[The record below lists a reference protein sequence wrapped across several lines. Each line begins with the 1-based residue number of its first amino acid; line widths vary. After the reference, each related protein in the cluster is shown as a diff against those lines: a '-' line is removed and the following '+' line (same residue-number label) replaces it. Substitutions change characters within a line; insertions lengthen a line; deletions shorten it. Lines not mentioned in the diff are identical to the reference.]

1 MASGYF
7 GSGYYAS
14 GYYGSGYYGETQ
26 PVIPPLIPE
35 LPIPDEI
42 PGGGGGSMWG
52 RDEAKRILDDDKVIM
67 AVIKQFLIEVNLEL

>member
-14 GYYGSGYYGETQ
+14 GYYDSGYYGETQ
-26 PVIPPLIPE
+26 PVIPI
-35 LPIPDEI
+35 PIPDAV
-42 PGGGGGSMWG
+42 GGGGSMWG
-52 RDEAKRILDDDKVIM
+52 RDESKRILDDDKVIM

>member
-14 GYYGSGYYGETQ
+14 GYYDSGYYGETQ
-26 PVIPPLIPE
+26 PVIPPL
-35 LPIPDEI
+35 IPDEI